1 VCVNTEVDFNSPDMK
16 VTAKGRR
23 LRLQQTIDELKAKK
37 TMSRDDLVRFVMNKW
52 VLSRRITEIYI
63 DELTD
68 IGKIKLVEKP
78 EGEFVECVEGE

>member
-1 VCVNTEVDFNSPDMK
+1 
-16 VTAKGRR
+16 
-23 LRLQQTIDELKAKK
+23 
-37 TMSRDDLVRFVMNKW
+37 
-52 VLSRRITEIYI
+52 VLSRRIAEIYI

>member
-1 VCVNTEVDFNSPDMK
+1 MK

-52 VLSRRITEIYI
+52 VLSRRIAEIYI